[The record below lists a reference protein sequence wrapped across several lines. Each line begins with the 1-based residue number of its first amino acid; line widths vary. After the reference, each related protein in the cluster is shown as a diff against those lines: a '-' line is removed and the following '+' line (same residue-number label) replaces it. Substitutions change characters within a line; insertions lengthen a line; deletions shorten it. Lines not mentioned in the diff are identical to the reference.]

1 MLVSMATRIYTKR
14 GDDGSTGQFL
24 GGRVG
29 KSDPIV
35 EACGDVDEAV
45 AALGVARA
53 GCADEDMA
61 QFLLQVQRELFV
73 VGGDLATHPERR
85 GKLQEGVSMVGEA
98 MVEALEA
105 AIDERLE
112 TRPLEPVFL
121 VPGTTMTSAHL
132 DLARTVVRR
141 AERHAVAAREA
152 GQMVAGPVLRYL
164 NRLSDL
170 LFVLARD
177 ASGPAPEPKSRA

>member
-1 MLVSMATRIYTKR
+1 
-14 GDDGSTGQFL
+14 
-24 GGRVG
+24 
-29 KSDPIV
+29 
-35 EACGDVDEAV
+35 
-45 AALGVARA
+45 
-53 GCADEDMA
+53 
-61 QFLLQVQRELFV
+61 
-73 VGGDLATHPERR
+73 
-85 GKLQEGVSMVGEA
+85 MVGEA